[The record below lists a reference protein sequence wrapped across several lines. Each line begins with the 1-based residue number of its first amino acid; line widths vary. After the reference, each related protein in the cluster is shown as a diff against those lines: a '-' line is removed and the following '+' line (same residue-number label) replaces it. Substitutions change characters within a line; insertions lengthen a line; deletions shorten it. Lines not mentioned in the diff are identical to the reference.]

1 MYNEYIYEKKLKEEQ
16 LKELENEKMI
26 KYRKLHI
33 KKREKLSNKYYQK
46 IERFVMEALSD
57 LESQFI
63 KNNYFSKTKNNAK
76 NKTDN
81 TKQIIKKKKII
92 NKRILS
98 FNPLDTNKHKK
109 EKEIHNPIK
118 IFDNNTFNNTFT
130 CFELPKMR
138 FGIKNDLERIRE
150 DIYKRDGK
158 LIDEKLLKNLNKKF
172 IKQINKQKFDY
183 LKIKKNNSISINN
196 NMNPL
201 NKSENLVIKRM
212 NSPDKK
218 DENLEKNKIF
228 KNRILNSKLI
238 KSITFNEKYNN
249 SFYKSLTFSLLKNKN
264 ITISN
269 KIKFNRLKNLLTPTQ
284 IKHPILNKKEK
295 KERKIL
301 SPVNSIN
308 FYRTDDKEFLKF
320 NKHINDINKSE
331 EKFGESSDSSVNDNG
346 QEEVQKKLIT
356 LNYPVL
362 KETVKEKDDNKK
374 NLIYLKKIIDEGVKE
389 EEHPKK
395 IFVHKNSVYINF
407 YSDRRMSQFDKM
419 KKYIF
424 LKGKKKFKLVE

>member
-81 TKQIIKKKKII
+81 IKQINKKKKII
-92 NKRILS
+92 NRRILS
-98 FNPLDTNKHKK
+98 FNPLDTNKFKK
-109 EKEIHNPIK
+109 EKDIHNPIK
-118 IFDNNTFNNTFT
+118 IIDNNTFNNTFT

-150 DIYKRDGK
+150 DIYRRDGK
-158 LIDEKLLKNLNKKF
+158 LIDEKLLKSLNKKF

-196 NMNPL
+196 NINPL

-228 KNRILNSKLI
+228 KNRK
-238 KSITFNEKYNN
+238 
-249 SFYKSLTFSLLKNKN
+249 
-264 ITISN
+264 
-269 KIKFNRLKNLLTPTQ
+269 
-284 IKHPILNKKEK
+284 
-295 KERKIL
+295 
-301 SPVNSIN
+301 
-308 FYRTDDKEFLKF
+308 
-320 NKHINDINKSE
+320 
-331 EKFGESSDSSVNDNG
+331 
-346 QEEVQKKLIT
+346 
-356 LNYPVL
+356 
-362 KETVKEKDDNKK
+362 
-374 NLIYLKKIIDEGVKE
+374 
-389 EEHPKK
+389 
-395 IFVHKNSVYINF
+395 
-407 YSDRRMSQFDKM
+407 
-419 KKYIF
+419 
-424 LKGKKKFKLVE
+424 

>member
-1 MYNEYIYEKKLKEEQ
+1 MYNEYIYEKKLKEEK

-98 FNPLDTNKHKK
+98 FNPLDTNKYKK

-118 IFDNNTFNNTFT
+118 IIDNNTFNNTFT

-172 IKQINKQKFDY
+172 TKQINKQKFDY

-249 SFYKSLTFSLLKNKN
+249 SFYKGLTFSLLNNKN

-320 NKHINDINKSE
+320 NKRINDINKSE
-331 EKFGESSDSSVNDNG
+331 EKFEESSDSSVNDNG
-346 QEEVQKKLIT
+346 QEEVQKKINNFELSCI
-356 LNYPVL
+356 
-362 KETVKEKDDNKK
+362 KR
-374 NLIYLKKIIDEGVKE
+374 
-389 EEHPKK
+389 
-395 IFVHKNSVYINF
+395 NS
-407 YSDRRMSQFDKM
+407 
-419 KKYIF
+419 
-424 LKGKKKFKLVE
+424 